1 MKNLLFNAAVIAAFF
16 FSFYDIGFSQQ
27 RDSISTITLS
37 IAGDLMCH
45 SSQFEYAM
53 IENDNFD
60 FKSAFQYVKKY
71 FQNSD
76 FVIGNLET
84 VTAGKS
90 EGFSGYPF
98 FNTPDEY
105 ISALKDA
112 GFDLLT
118 TSNNHSM
125 DQGVKGVLR
134 TIQQLN
140 KNNLNYNGT
149 FVSQKDRDS
158 IRIFNIKGIKI
169 AFLAYTYGTNGIP
182 IPKNKSY
189 LINLIDETLI
199 ANDIKKARSENAEII
214 FVHLHWGIEYQ
225 REPNKQQ
232 KIIADE
238 IIKMGAAIIIG
249 GHPHVLQPVNYLKTI
264 NGKLDTGFIA
274 YSMGNFFSNQR
285 WRYSD
290 CGMILNISLTKN
302 INTDSIYI
310 SDVTYVPTWVFK
322 GKIKDKNEFKILASP
337 EALKDTINYLTEE
350 DKLKIKQSIKDTK
363 ETLTKYTSNILIFN
377 LEKSLIKEIERL
389 AKPFPLENPVLKI
402 SLEN

>member
-16 FSFYDIGFSQQ
+16 FSFYNVCFSQQ
-27 RDSISTITLS
+27 FDSISTITLS
-37 IAGDLMCH
+37 ITGDLMCH
-45 SSQFEYAM
+45 SSQFEYAR
-53 IENDNFD
+53 IENNNFD
-60 FKSAFQYVKKY
+60 FKPAFQNVKKY

-105 ISALKDA
+105 ISALKNA

-118 TSNNHSM
+118 TSNNHSL
-125 DQGVKGVLR
+125 DQGEKGVLR
-134 TIQQLN
+134 TIQEIN
-140 KNNLNYNGT
+140 KNDLFYNGT
-149 FVSQKDRDS
+149 FISKKDRDS

-182 IPKNKSY
+182 VPKNKQY
-189 LINLIDETLI
+189 LINLIDKNLI
-199 ANDIKKARSENAEII
+199 ENNIKKARSENAEII

-225 REPNKQQ
+225 REQNKQQ

-238 IIKMGAAIIIG
+238 IIKLGADIIVG
-249 GHPHVLQPVNYLKTI
+249 GHPHVLQPVNYFKTI

-302 INTDSIYI
+302 ISSDSIYI
-310 SDVTYVPTWVFK
+310 SNVTYTPTWVFK
-322 GKIKDKNEFKILASP
+322 GKIKDKNEFKILASA
-337 EALKDTINYLTEE
+337 EALKDTINFLTGE
-350 DKLKIKQSIKDTK
+350 DKVKLKQSIEDTR
-363 ETLTKYTSNILIFN
+363 ETLTKYTSNISIFD
-377 LEKSLIKEIERL
+377 LEKSLIKEIRNL
-389 AKPFPLENPVLKI
+389 AKPLPLENPLLKI